1 VTTGLA
7 VLVRGAAA
15 AALYLR
21 IVRKDKKIMMVGGQ
35 I

>member
-7 VLVRGAAA
+7 VLVRAAA